1 MDCVELCRR
10 RVRVEMGATQ
20 QRRRHRYRSLGE
32 RVPGDSFF
40 LDRLATDA
48 LRTIGGR
55 SRLEGLT
62 VPAEVATT
70 RRALGPERNPTPLV
84 SPRSGLSTARD
95 KTAGSCPHWA
105 RHPPDQHHPEAI
117 LGLRQSLDVRMGRE
131 RENRTTRG
139 QTRLFQRG
147 TVGYLG
153 TCRQPH
159 GQ

>member
-1 MDCVELCRR
+1 MDCVEFCRR
-10 RVRVEMGATQ
+10 RVRVGMGATQ

-32 RVPGDSFF
+32 RVPGDSFVR
-40 LDRLATDA
+40 DRLTIDA

-55 SRLEGLT
+55 SRLKGLT

-70 RRALGPERNPTPLV
+70 PTSV
-84 SPRSGLSTARD
+84 SPRSGLSTARVR
-95 KTAGSCPHWA
+95 TAGSCPHWA

-117 LGLRQSLDVRMGRE
+117 LGLRQCLDVRMGRE
-131 RENRTTRG
+131 RDDRTTRG
-139 QTRLFQRG
+139 QTHLFQRG
-147 TVGYLG
+147 TVGYRG